1 MKKFIALLVSCG
13 LFVILSAGCAD
24 RMAYRDGE
32 LVNGGFNSDD
42 VACMMEV
49 TAPIEEGYY
58 MVEGVLKEMGKDEL
72 WMEAKGGQTL
82 YFKLSPET
90 IVYAGEEKKIKEGQ
104 AVKVV
109 FDAGTQEKQIKDLSV
124 IAVSILEEN
133 F

>member
-32 LVNGGFNSDD
+32 LVNGSFNSDD